1 MRAGHTTSGRPCPNV
16 RSLRWM
22 RFSVDR
28 SAYENPAGLR
38 QPPPMAGSSPWTV
51 PLLGLTLVADLSQ
64 VAGSVGEL
72 CHELVEYPV
81 ERTHGDGGR
90 RARELWTC
98 VWLVDI
104 GHGGQAP
111 QATPRPSVVHPG

>member
-1 MRAGHTTSGRPCPNV
+1 
-16 RSLRWM
+16 
-22 RFSVDR
+22 
-28 SAYENPAGLR
+28 
-38 QPPPMAGSSPWTV
+38 MAGSSPWTV

>member
-1 MRAGHTTSGRPCPNV
+1 MTGH
-16 RSLRWM
+16 
-22 RFSVDR
+22 R
-28 SAYENPAGLR
+28 SACGDRLHQFRGPHCVRWSFPY
-38 QPPPMAGSSPWTV
+38 
-51 PLLGLTLVADLSQ
+51 LGLTLVADLSQ

-72 CHELVEYPV
+72 GHELVEYPV

-104 GHGGQAP
+104 GYGGQAP

>member
-1 MRAGHTTSGRPCPNV
+1 MPDASEL
-16 RSLRWM
+16 SLGAR
-22 RFSVDR
+22 RTIPLRERKDVVVGVQVEASDASV
-28 SAYENPAGLR
+28 
-38 QPPPMAGSSPWTV
+38 TV

>member
-1 MRAGHTTSGRPCPNV
+1 VLRSWRA
-16 RSLRWM
+16 SL
-22 RFSVDR
+22 
-28 SAYENPAGLR
+28 N
-38 QPPPMAGSSPWTV
+38 V